1 VNLAPLT
8 PSNSDLPSTP
18 PEHFFSSSVYFCT
31 RFLILS
37 LPVSCLFFAH
47 ALYKFCSPPF
57 FFLLLPPKVGG
68 HNERAYVTKAE
79 MAAMKQWGEPGIVM
93 LGFVNKEWLKPW
105 YY

>member
-1 VNLAPLT
+1 M
-8 PSNSDLPSTP
+8 
-18 PEHFFSSSVYFCT
+18 
-31 RFLILS
+31 
-37 LPVSCLFFAH
+37 
-47 ALYKFCSPPF
+47 
-57 FFLLLPPKVGG
+57 GG